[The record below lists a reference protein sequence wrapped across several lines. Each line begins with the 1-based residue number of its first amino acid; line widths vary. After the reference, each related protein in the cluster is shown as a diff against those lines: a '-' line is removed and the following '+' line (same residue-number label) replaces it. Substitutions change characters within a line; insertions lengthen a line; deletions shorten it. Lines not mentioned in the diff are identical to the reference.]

1 MLKKVG
7 RNGQGGGRGN
17 QQGGDDVGGQVGGHV
32 GGQVGGHVG
41 GQVGGHVGHRG
52 GAIAP
57 EGSERVRV
65 AGERNPGSNHWNR
78 LLS

>member
-1 MLKKVG
+1 MG

-17 QQGGDDVGGQVGGHV
+17 QQGGDDVGGQVGG
-32 GGQVGGHVG
+32 Q
-41 GQVGGHVGHRG
+41 VGHRG

-65 AGERNPGSNHWNR
+65 RVAAERNPGSNHWNR